1 MALGDSSVKRRGT
14 SGVYVEG
21 IERTLKALRSLD
33 TEMHKASLDTI
44 RAPLEAAAGIARS
57 KYPANKAALS
67 GWNNRA
73 AKAPIPP
80 KAFPPYRQNSAQKGV
95 KVVVNKRTGKEA
107 RSYKIGALIQT
118 NAGGV
123 IFDMARQAPNNFG
136 ADLTSKFGS
145 PSRIMWP
152 SMRAMQTSIVSAI
165 KRAQGQAEN
174 VIQAMM
180 PNRSVKS

>member
-1 MALGDSSVKRRGT
+1 MALGESSVKRRGT

-21 IERTLKALRSLD
+21 VEKTLKALKKLD
-33 TEMHKASLDTI
+33 LELHKASIESI

-57 KYPANKAALS
+57 RYPANKAALS
-67 GWNNRA
+67 GWNNQV
-73 AKAPIPP
+73 AKNPKPP
-80 KAFPPYRQNSAQKGV
+80 RAFPPYRQSSAQKGV

-107 RSYKIGALIQT
+107 RSFKVGALIQT

-152 SMRAMQTSIVSAI
+152 SMRTMQTSIVAAI

-174 VIQAMM
+174 VIQSMM
-180 PNRSVKS
+180 PNRKVTE